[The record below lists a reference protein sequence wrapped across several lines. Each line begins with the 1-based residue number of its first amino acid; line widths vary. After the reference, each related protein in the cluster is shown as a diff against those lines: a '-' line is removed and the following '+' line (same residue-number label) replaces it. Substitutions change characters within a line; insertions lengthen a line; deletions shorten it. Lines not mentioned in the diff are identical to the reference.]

1 MTSLS
6 STTASQRLEILHN
19 QIFSYFVVAS
29 STGVI
34 YDWALT
40 FREEFELVWR
50 QGWSLM
56 GILYICVRYTGILYS
71 VINILAN
78 LPSVSLTEIECTDIY
93 FIKIWTPVI
102 VNVMLGIIMMAR
114 IHAMYQRSTK
124 MLIFLLV
131 VFLGSMI
138 ATGVL
143 AAIGSSH
150 VSGEE
155 VIISGNHLCVFVY
168 KARGLRLNLK
178 TWIPTFV
185 WEVLALCLTIWSV
198 IQHFLELRRSPTG
211 STTGDC
217 LAVLIKSHV
226 LYFVAIAAVSFFN
239 IGSLAP
245 QNVYSTGTQ
254 MYFGV
259 LQIIQPIQMFVLGPR
274 LIMSVRDYHAKLV
287 ARSDEGLSMTSIA
300 FEASGGLSTGG
311 DV

>member
-6 STTASQRLEILHN
+6 STTVNASQRLEILHN

-29 STGVI
+29 STG
-34 YDWALT
+34 
-40 FREEFELVWR
+40 FELVWR
-50 QGWSLM
+50 KGWSLM
-56 GILYICVRYTGILYS
+56 GILYICVRYIGILSS
-71 VINILAN
+71 VINILAAYSKS
-78 LPSVSLTEIECTDIY
+78 PISLVDRGR
-93 FIKIWTPVI
+93 IWTPVI

-150 VSGEE
+150 VSG
-155 VIISGNHLCVFVY
+155 
-168 KARGLRLNLK
+168 ARGLRLNVK

-185 WEVLALCLTIWSV
+185 WETLALCLTIWSV

-226 LYFVAIAAVSFFN
+226 LYFVGIAAVSFFN

-274 LIMSVRDYHAKLV
+274 LIMSVRDYHARLV
-287 ARSDEGLSMTSIA
+287 ARSDEGLCMTSIA
-300 FEASGGLSTGG
+300 FEAFGSLSTGG

>member
-34 YDWALT
+34 YDWEA
-40 FREEFELVWR
+40 RLVPDGYSIYLCTLHWNIIFCH
-50 QGWSLM
+50 QHIGKSPISL
-56 GILYICVRYTGILYS
+56 VDR
-71 VINILAN
+71 NR
-78 LPSVSLTEIECTDIY
+78 
-93 FIKIWTPVI
+93 IWTPVI

-150 VSGEE
+150 VSG
-155 VIISGNHLCVFVY
+155 
-168 KARGLRLNLK
+168 ARGLRLNLK

-300 FEASGGLSTGG
+300 FEASRGSMYILFGVPLW
-311 DV
+311 